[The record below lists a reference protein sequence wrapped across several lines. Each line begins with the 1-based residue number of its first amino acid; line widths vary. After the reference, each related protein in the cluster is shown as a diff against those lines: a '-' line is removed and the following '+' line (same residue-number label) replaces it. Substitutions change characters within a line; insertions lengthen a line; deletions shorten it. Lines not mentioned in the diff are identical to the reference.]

1 MNLHEVFWATIS
13 WMATHFALA
22 CVGCVGATYLITVC
36 VNALTRRATHLDD
49 LRRAIAAASL
59 PVGVLLIALTIDP
72 TKVDCALLLNI
83 KWLQVLGY
91 AEPPHIDQR
100 VGHQFHPVVSTLE
113 VLKTQQ
119 QPLEFVLPCERPLDA
134 LP

>member
-1 MNLHEVFWATIS
+1 MGPWRSGKKLLGMVL
-13 WMATHFALA
+13 ALA
-22 CVGCVGATYLITVC
+22 VVAGAALVLPTGLAERLISQSC
-36 VNALTRRATHLDD
+36 RICHQQML
-49 LRRAIAAASL
+49 
-59 PVGVLLIALTIDP
+59 
-72 TKVDCALLLNI
+72 
-83 KWLQVLGY
+83 KWLQVLGC